1 MKTIIRLLMAVFFI
15 IAALSLYS
23 FGNQTGSFIFMIL
36 GFLFEMAFWLNLFPI
51 KKKNKG
57 CQCDQSCN

>member
-1 MKTIIRLLMAVFFI
+1 MKTIIRLLMAVLFI

-36 GFLFEMAFWLNLFPI
+36 GLLFEMAFWLNLFPI

-57 CQCDQSCN
+57 C